1 MLIIGFKNEWKT
13 QGFKAISHTKNP
25 MNPIDKPMD
34 SNLMNP
40 IVWLLIIWGWKPEP
54 MDFDLGG

>member
-1 MLIIGFKNEWKT
+1 MENQRI
-13 QGFKAISHTKNP
+13 QSISHTKNP

-40 IVWLLIIWGWKPEP
+40 IVWLLIIRGWKPEP